1 MKVNRYGRAEILT
14 PDEISLLF
22 TEGLTKPRD
31 RALFGVC
38 LYAAAR
44 INEACTL
51 FYADV
56 IGFKGVRDKLV
67 IRSFNTKGKQ
77 DTREIDI
84 HPRLKVYLEEYKDS
98 APSLNKYN
106 PHLFPGR
113 HGRGHLHKGSA
124 DLILREACRRLELE
138 GVSTHSFR
146 RTALTQMSDAGVPLR
161 HIQAISGHRTLSAL
175 ERYLGVTDKQKQN
188 AIETLEF

>member
-14 PDEISLLF
+14 NDQISLLF
-22 TEGLTKPRD
+22 TEGLIKPRD
-31 RALFGVC
+31 RALFAIC
-38 LYAAAR
+38 LYAATR

-51 FYADV
+51 LTGDV

-67 IRSFNTKGKQ
+67 IRSVNTKGKR

-84 HPRLKVYLEEYKDS
+84 HRRLREYLEAYCAD
-98 APSLNKYN
+98 NFN
-106 PHLFPGR
+106 PKSPYLFPGR
-113 HGRGHLHKGSA
+113 HGRGHIHKGSA
-124 DLILREACRRLELE
+124 DLILREVCYRLEFE

-175 ERYLGVTDKQKQN
+175 ERYLGVTDQQKQN
-188 AIETLEF
+188 AIDSLEF